1 MPVYG
6 LNKKQWVQIFSSW
19 SGWLM
24 DGYVS
29 IAYALVIVTISPL
42 FFPNN
47 IGIIGGFIG
56 LAFGAISR
64 SVGSLFLGNFLGDRI
79 GRKRMLTLTI
89 LLFSVFSALI
99 GVLPT
104 YSQAGIL
111 SPFLLYL
118 LLFTVGIFAGAEYG
132 GGAALSTESVPAERR
147 GFVGA
152 FVQSGFGTGY
162 FIAGFVLAA
171 LGIIFTGSQFLAIG
185 WRVLFFTTLIPGVL
199 TLIIRAV
206 TPESEVFKEMVSDTG
221 AERVPVLGMIKEAA
235 GPMMLAILIT
245 TGLLYINTGTFA
257 FYPSVLQADLSDNNV
272 VTVGFVIA
280 LINLISLFGVWF
292 GGAISNLMGGRK
304 VSMIVYTILFLITA
318 YPLIELGY
326 SPNIYSEVLG
336 FGLQAF
342 IEAMIFSTLPA
353 FLSETFS
360 KKYRTT
366 AVGFTYNAG
375 GIIGGF
381 AAAFITLTA
390 GFVSF
395 KTAWVL
401 NLAVAGIIMIAA
413 IAASRETWSARGK
426 EKSRDLIKE

>member
-1 MPVYG
+1 
-6 LNKKQWVQIFSSW
+6 
-19 SGWLM
+19 M

-29 IAYALVIVTISPL
+29 IAYALVIVTIGSL
-42 FFPNN
+42 FFPN
-47 IGIIGGFIG
+47 GVGLIGGFLG
-56 LAFGAISR
+56 LAFGGISR
-64 SVGSLFLGNFLGDRI
+64 SIGSLFLGNFLGDRI
-79 GRKRMLTLTI
+79 GRRRMLTVTI
-89 LLFSVFSALI
+89 LLFSIFSALI

-104 YSQAGIL
+104 YSQVGIL
-111 SPFLLYL
+111 SPFLLYT
-118 LLFTVGIFAGAEYG
+118 LLFAVGLFAGAEYG

-162 FIAGFVLAA
+162 FIAGFVLSA
-171 LGIIFTGSQFLAIG
+171 LGLIFGGSLFFSIG
-185 WRVLFFTTLIPGVL
+185 WRVLFFTTLIPGAL

-206 TPESEVFKEMVSDTG
+206 TPESEVFEEMASDTG
-221 AERVPVLGMIKEAA
+221 TERVPILGMVKEAA
-235 GPMMLAILIT
+235 LPMLLAILIT

-257 FYPSVLQADLSDNNV
+257 LYPSVLQADLRDNNV

-292 GGAISNLMGGRK
+292 GGAIANLMGGRK
-304 VSMIVYTILFLITA
+304 TSMIVYTVVFLITA
-318 YPLIELGY
+318 YPLIQLGY
-326 SPNIYSEVLG
+326 STNIYYEIVG

-360 KKYRTT
+360 KKYRAT

-375 GIIGGF
+375 GIVGSF
-381 AAAFITLTA
+381 AATFITLTA
-390 GFVSF
+390 GLISF

-401 NLAVAGIIMIAA
+401 NLAIAGIIMVAA
-413 IAASRETWSARGK
+413 IAASKETWSARGK
-426 EKSRDLIKE
+426 ETSRDLIND